1 MTDAMAVTRADVK
14 AALAVELAAARER
27 TLELLEPL
35 ADDELTC
42 QHSPLMSPLSWD
54 LAHIGVFEELWLL
67 QRLAGTEPMVPEYA
81 GLYDAFNHPRI
92 ERAELGLMSPAQ
104 ARAYLAEVRERAV
117 GLIDRIDLDGGDP
130 LLADGFVYRMVV
142 QHEHQHCETMLATL
156 QLRDAEY
163 PLPATHPT
171 AARPPEPP
179 ERSETLVDGGSFVL
193 GTSDDPWAYDNERP
207 AHGAQTSPFWIDT
220 APVSNGAFLAFVDAG
235 GYDDERLWSAG
246 GWAWR
251 REEGAEHP
259 AFWRREGDGS
269 WSRIRFGHVEQLPPG
284 EPVQHVSWYEADAF
298 ARWAG
303 KRLPTEEEWE
313 RAASMD
319 AGRKRRFPWG
329 DDWPQPEHAN
339 LAHPQQFRPSAV
351 GSYRAGAAPTGA
363 EQLIGDVWE
372 WTSSDF
378 RGYPGFRAFP
388 YPEYSEAFF
397 GPEYKVLRGG
407 SWAVHPTAI
416 RSTFRNWDFP
426 QRRQI
431 FSGFR
436 CARDA

>member
-14 AALAVELAAARER
+14 AALAAELVAARGR
-27 TLELLEPL
+27 TLTLLEPL
-35 ADDELTC
+35 SDEELGC

-67 QRLAGTEPMVPEYA
+67 QRIAGTDPMVPAYA

-104 ARAYLAEVRERAV
+104 ARRYLVEVRERALDV
-117 GLIDRIDLDGGDP
+117 LDSVDLNGGGGDP
-130 LLADGFVYRMVV
+130 LLADGFVYRMVI

-163 PLPATHPT
+163 PLPAVP
-171 AARPPEPP
+171 APRRRPL
-179 ERSETLVDGGSFVL
+179 ERPETLIEGGSFVF

-207 AHGAQTSPFWIDT
+207 AHETETPPFWIDT
-220 APVSNGAFLAFVDAG
+220 APVTNRAFLEFVEAG
-235 GYDDERLWSAG
+235 GYEDERLWTDEGWSWRGEAG
-246 GWAWR
+246 AK
-251 REEGAEHP
+251 HP
-259 AFWRREGDGS
+259 EFWRREGDGS
-269 WSRIRFGHVEQLPPG
+269 WSRTRFGHVEPLPLD

-303 KRLPTEEEWE
+303 KRLPTEREWE
-313 RAASMD
+313 VAASVD
-319 AGRKRRFPWG
+319 DDGKRRFPWG
-329 DDWPQPEHAN
+329 DEWPRAEHAN
-339 LAHPQQFRPSAV
+339 LAQPQRFGPAAV
-351 GSYRAGAAPTGA
+351 GSYPRGAAACGA
-363 EQLIGDVWE
+363 QHLIGDVWE

-378 RGYPGFRAFP
+378 RAYPGFRAFP
-388 YPEYSEAFF
+388 YVEYSEVFF
-397 GPEYKVLRGG
+397 GSEYKVLRGG
-407 SWAVHPTAI
+407 SWAVHPTAV
-416 RSTFRNWDFP
+416 RSTFRNWDLP